1 MVGTSAGIAVEADAG
16 GLLDVKVV
24 AGVLNEEVGGAADV
38 GSPDKPGSVG
48 EPDVLPEHPASST
61 TATIT
66 KGTNAAPGRM
76 PHSVEPRT
84 ATPEDRSPGL
94 WTEVSV
100 ARTDIRFTAAL
111 AARWHC

>member
-1 MVGTSAGIAVEADAG
+1 VVGTSAGTAVEADAG
-16 GLLDVKVV
+16 GLVDP
-24 AGVLNEEVGGAADV
+24 V
-38 GSPDKPGSVG
+38 GSEVVGETLVGATDTESPEPGSVG

-100 ARTDIRFTAAL
+100 ARTDNRFTAAL
-111 AARWHC
+111 VARWHC